1 MTVPTIQV
9 ALNAGEFSP
18 ALYGRVDLEK
28 YRKGCSTSR
37 NMYASYRGGVS
48 SRAGSLFTG
57 VCRQGNKNQA
67 DNVPPPRNIDFQ
79 FSVTQGI
86 VIEAGEKYF
95 RFVSNGAYIT
105 EAPTTISGITNA
117 NPGVVTDNAHG
128 YANGQE
134 IYLNGI
140 AGPLGNRIN
149 GQSYEVASATT
160 NSFRLVNVLTGA
172 LIDTTN
178 FGAYTGGGSA
188 SRIYTI
194 TTPYAAAD
202 LPYLKWTQSADVMT
216 FTCVNQITGTSYPPY
231 DLARIT
237 ATNWTMTRTAFGS
250 NLAGPASI
258 SLAEADSGIS
268 TPSFYYQFVGTG
280 VDADTGEES
289 VASPVGTILAV
300 DISAEAATITINL
313 ASVTGAGSYNFYGA
327 PAVYKNPP
335 NGGALFGY
343 LGTSFGPSFTDTN
356 VIADFNK
363 SPPLHRNPFATSTL
377 TAVVMTNGGAGY
389 LGTAT
394 TATVVSPI
402 GRNPV
407 LTPIVINGSIA
418 WTVVN
423 SGGEGLT
430 GGETVTFID
439 ASGGGSGAAAT
450 ELVGPATGTFPG
462 CVAYFQQ
469 RRVYGNTLNQ
479 PDTYFASQ
487 PGAYSNFDTS
497 VPTVDSDAITGSPWS
512 QQVNGIQWML
522 NMPGGLVIFTGL
534 GAWQLSGAGGGLA
547 TSAALTPANQVAN
560 PQAYNG
566 CSPTVPPIAI
576 NYDILFVQEKGSIV
590 RDLSYNFFVNIYTGT
605 DMTVL
610 SNHLFDGYMIVQ
622 WGWAEEPNKLLWAI
636 RSDGIL
642 LCLTFLKEQ
651 DVYAWTR
658 HDTNG
663 LYQSVCTVS
672 EPPVNA
678 AYFVVKR
685 LIQNNGSPVWA
696 YFQERMDDR
705 IWQTQEDAWC
715 VDAGLSYP
723 QNHPDATITVSSAAG
738 IPTLTQPTLIYG
750 GANYSAQT
758 FAEIEDPTGSGATP
772 TITITGGVV
781 TAVGIGGTLT
791 GYTNPVFRVV
801 DPTNAGGGA
810 AVTIASLNLTTV
822 TSNGITFS
830 VNPGFGEPG
839 DVIRMGG
846 RVMVVEQYINASKI
860 IANVTR
866 NQAPTIPND
875 PFLTPIP
882 ATSGN
887 WSIAAPISTVHGLD
901 HIEGMLVSILADG
914 VVVAPQTVTQGSIT
928 LPQPATQIVVGLGF
942 AAQAQTLYLEIP
954 GGVTIQGRRK
964 EIDSAVLRIDATGA
978 PFDVGVNQP
987 DASVQPGQVTVPW
1000 GVAPAS
1006 PMTAVQGMLG
1016 NNTPLQPFALNT
1028 GDLFTDVFDQLG
1040 FTGGQIA
1047 IQQTAPLP
1055 LTILAVIPW
1064 VRIQDDVE
1072 P

>member
-18 ALYGRVDLEK
+18 ALYGRVDLDK

-48 SRAGSLFTG
+48 SRAGTLFTG

-67 DNVPPPRNIDFQ
+67 NSVPPPRDIDFQ

-86 VIEAGEKYF
+86 VIEAGNAYF

-117 NPGVVTDNAHG
+117 SPGVITDNAHG
-128 YANGQE
+128 YSNGDE
-134 IYLNGI
+134 VFLSGIVGPIGNRLNG
-140 AGPLGNRIN
+140 R
-149 GQSYEVASATT
+149 SYEVANVTT
-160 NSFRLVNVLTGA
+160 NTYTLVSVLTGA
-172 LIDTTN
+172 AINTTTY
-178 FGAYTGGGSA
+178 GAYTSGGSA
-188 SRIYTI
+188 ARIYTLP
-194 TTPYAAAD
+194 TPYAAAD
-202 LPYLKWTQSADVMT
+202 LVYLKWSQSADVMT
-216 FTCVNQITGTSYPPY
+216 FTCVNPTTGTSYPPY

-237 ATNWTMTRTAFGS
+237 ASNWTITKTAFGAA
-250 NLAGPASI
+250 LPAPSGI

-268 TPSFYYQFVGTG
+268 TPSFYYQFVGTA
-280 VDADTGEES
+280 VDATTGEES
-289 VASPVGTILAV
+289 VASPIGTVLAV

-313 ASVTGAGSYNFYGA
+313 ATVTNAGSYNFYGA

-335 NGGALFGY
+335 SGGALFGY

-356 VIADFNK
+356 VIADFTR
-363 SPPLHRNPFATSTL
+363 SPPLHRNPFATSSL
-377 TAVVMTNGGAGY
+377 LSVVMTNNGSNY
-389 LGTAT
+389 SPTAT
-394 TATVVSPI
+394 TATVTSPI
-402 GRNPV
+402 GQDPS
-407 LTPIVINGSIA
+407 LTPIVINGQIA

-423 SGGEGLT
+423 SGGAGMT
-430 GGETVTFID
+430 GGEAVSFID
-439 ASGGGSGAAAT
+439 TSGGGSGAAAT
-450 ELVGPATGTFPG
+450 LMVGPASGTFPS

-469 RRVYGNTLNQ
+469 RRIYANTLNQ

-487 PGAYSNFDTS
+487 PGAYTNFDVS

-512 QQVNGIQWML
+512 QQVNGIQWMM

-534 GAWQLSGAGGGLA
+534 GAWQLSGSGGGLA
-547 TSAALTPANQVAN
+547 TSAALTPSNQVAN

-576 NYDILFVQEKGSIV
+576 NYDILYVQEKGSIV
-590 RDLSYNFFVNIYTGT
+590 RDLSYNFFVNIYTGN

-610 SNHLFDGYMIVQ
+610 SNHLFDGYTIIQ
-622 WGWAEEPNKLLWAI
+622 WGWAEEPNKLLWAV
-636 RSDGIL
+636 RNDGTL

-685 LIQNNGSPVWA
+685 LIQNDGSPVWA
-696 YFQERMDDR
+696 YFQERMDNR
-705 IWQTQEDAWC
+705 IWATQEDAWC

-723 QNHPDATITVSSAAG
+723 RNEPTATITVSSAAG
-738 IPTLTQPTLIYG
+738 VPTLTQPSLVYG

-758 FAEIEDPTGSGATP
+758 FAEIIDPTGSGALP
-772 TITITGGVV
+772 TLTIAGGVV
-781 TAVGIGGTLT
+781 TAVSVGGTLT
-791 GYTNPVFRVV
+791 GYTDPTFRVV
-801 DPTNAGGGA
+801 DPTNAGGGSA
-810 AVTIASLNLTTV
+810 ITIASQNLTTV
-822 TSNGITFS
+822 SASGAIFSNI
-830 VNPGFGEPG
+830 PGSGEAG

-846 RVMVVEQYINASKI
+846 RTMTVVQYVNNDTV

-875 PFLTPIP
+875 PLMTPIP
-882 ATSGN
+882 ATPGN
-887 WSIAAPISTVHGLD
+887 WSIAAPVTTVFGLD
-901 HIEGMLVSILADG
+901 HLEGMLVSILADG
-914 VVVAPQTVTQGSIT
+914 VVVEPQTVAQGSIT
-928 LPQPATQIVVGLGF
+928 LPQPATQIVAGLGF
-942 AAQAQTLYLEIP
+942 AAQIQTLYLEIP
-954 GGVTIQGRRK
+954 GGVTVQGRRK

-987 DASVQPGQVTVPW
+987 DASTQPGQVTVPW
-1000 GVAPAS
+1000 GAAPAS
-1006 PMTAVQGMLG
+1006 PMTSVQGVLG

-1028 GDLFTDVFDQLG
+1028 GDLFTNVFDQLG

-1055 LTILAVIPW
+1055 LSVLAVIPW
-1064 VRIQDDVE
+1064 VRLQDDVE